1 MSTLDAGF
9 ALACASNQS
18 IFLAGDC
25 GPVWRVVEGVVRL
38 DRATG
43 PVCQPVQLALPGDL
57 VGSEALCGQP
67 YQYSARAFTPCR
79 LEPVPHGADVPP
91 GSLLKQALLQQ
102 IERSQDMAQLRT
114 GSVMQRLTYMLALLN
129 LGWRTEQ
136 PLVTG
141 QADSIRRALPT
152 LREVALLVDAKT
164 ETVCRALAQLLPP
177 RKHRP
182 GGTPVAHARLVGGW
196 SAHAPCPAVGMA

>member
-1 MSTLDAGF
+1 MSTLDTGL

-18 IFLAGDC
+18 IFLAGDS
-25 GPVWRVVEGVVRL
+25 GPVWRLVEGVVRL

-43 PVCQPVQLALPGDL
+43 PLCQPVQLALPGDL

-67 YQYSARAFTPCR
+67 YQYCARAFTPCR
-79 LEPVPHGADVPP
+79 LEPLPHGVDGPSGP
-91 GSLLKQALLQQ
+91 LLQQALLQQ

-114 GSVMQRLTYMLALLN
+114 GSVMQRLTHMLALLGM
-129 LGWRTEQ
+129 GWRTDQ
-136 PLVTG
+136 PPASL
-141 QADSIRRALPT
+141 QADAIRRALPT

-177 RKHRP
+177 RKRRP
-182 GGTPVAHARLVGGW
+182 GGVSMVSGRLVGGW
-196 SAHAPCPAVGMA
+196 SPHTSPASGMA